1 MSYGSLVAITA
12 ASEYKDAAWEFL
24 EAVLSRAFIESES
37 GQFVT
42 GKEALEATLA
52 KEVETEYLKDSDGNY
67 VLDENGDKIADV
79 TYVNGRPV
87 EPMTTG
93 QVDEVRAAIK
103 NAVFYND
110 LERDCIAIVCE
121 EAGQFMENTKTIDET
136 IEVIQN
142 RVQLMLDERK

>member
-1 MSYGSLVAITA
+1 MLFDPGTETS
-12 ASEYKDAAWEFL
+12 
-24 EAVLSRAFIESES
+24 
-37 GQFVT
+37 T
-42 GKEALEATLA
+42 G
-52 KEVETEYLKDSDGNY
+52 
-67 VLDENGDKIADV
+67 I
-79 TYVNGRPV
+79 
-87 EPMTTG
+87 
-93 QVDEVRAAIK
+93 IK

>member
-79 TYVNGRPV
+79 TYVNGRAV
-87 EPMTTG
+87 EPMTTR
-93 QVDEVRAAIK
+93 QV
-103 NAVFYND
+103 
-110 LERDCIAIVCE
+110 
-121 EAGQFMENTKTIDET
+121 FMLI
-136 IEVIQN
+136 
-142 RVQLMLDERK
+142 